1 MASDM
6 AKRSCDLVCSLL
18 GLLVLSPLYAVAALL
33 VKMSGPGPVL
43 FHQVRIGRDFHPF
56 EIYKFR
62 TMTNEA
68 VSDPPITVRGDR
80 RVTSIGRFLRKT
92 KLDELPQL
100 VNVVKGDMSLVGP
113 RPEVPQYVER
123 FRDDYEEILKVRPG
137 ITDEASILFRHEDA
151 VLASAP
157 DPQKFYE
164 EKILPRKIALAKTY
178 VLNRSLTRDLL
189 LILRTF
195 LHL

>member
-6 AKRSCDLVCSLL
+6 AKRFFDLVCSLL
-18 GLLVLSPLYAVAALL
+18 GLLVLSPVYALVTLL
-33 VKMSGPGPVL
+33 VKISGPGPVL
-43 FHQVRIGRDFHPF
+43 FRQVRVGRDFQPF
-56 EIYKFR
+56 QIRKFR
-62 TMTNEA
+62 TMTKDA
-68 VSDPPITVRGDR
+68 ASDPPITIRGDR
-80 RVTSIGRFLRKT
+80 RVTCIGQFLRKT

-100 VNVVKGDMSLVGP
+100 INVVKGDMSLVGP

-157 DPQKFYE
+157 DPQKFYVE
-164 EKILPRKIALAKTY
+164 QILPRKIALAKTY
-178 VLNRSLTRDLL
+178 VRNRSLTRDLL
-189 LILRTF
+189 LILRTI